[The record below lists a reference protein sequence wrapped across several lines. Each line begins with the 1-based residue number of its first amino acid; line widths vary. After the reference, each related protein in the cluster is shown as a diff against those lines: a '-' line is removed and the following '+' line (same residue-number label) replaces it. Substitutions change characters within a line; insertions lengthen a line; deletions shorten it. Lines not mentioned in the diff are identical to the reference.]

1 MREVSSLLL
10 LLLLLL
16 LLCCAPT
23 ASAGG
28 STLEELC
35 DCNTPTS
42 YGFRCACGD
51 PDRDSS
57 INGCCNIGKGSC
69 TDFCTGK
76 LVDKEVDQDDV
87 VALRAEIERL
97 KQMLKAKPP
106 APAPASSASGPRD
119 PHHEKAEALERAFQ
133 TRAISLGQY
142 EIAATALSAERAAS
156 TPASNSAGGTES
168 HDCASALSCEDCRSL
183 DCAWCIGGRKCVEDK
198 PWICAGDTDHIGTI
212 GKVKQC
218 PAAEELERQ
227 FIARREREVE
237 AAAELERLRAAADSC
252 DANQQGDDGCGDTGG
267 DSGATGA
274 HDNETPEE
282 ATRRHAEDLAKRV
295 ENAAT
300 GKGGKDQPYAV
311 LGVPPE
317 ATQGE
322 IRKAY
327 RKLSLRFHPDKNEGS
342 VDAQTAFADIVDA

>member
-1 MREVSSLLL
+1 MREVCVLAV
-10 LLLLLL
+10 
-16 LLCCAPT
+16 LLCCAPAT
-23 ASAGG
+23 CSAGG

-35 DCNTPTS
+35 DCNTPTP
-42 YGFRCACGD
+42 YGFKCACGD
-51 PDRDSS
+51 PDRDPS
-57 INGCCNIGKGSC
+57 IKGCCNIGKGSC

-76 LVDKEVDQDDV
+76 LIDREVDQNDI

-97 KQMLKAKPP
+97 KQMLKDRPP
-106 APAPASSASGPRD
+106 APVRPAPASSAGDRRD
-119 PHHEKAEALERAFQ
+119 PQHEKAEALERAFQ

-156 TPASNSAGGTES
+156 TPPSPPTGGTEP
-168 HDCASALSCEDCRSL
+168 HDCASALSCEGCRRL

-198 PWICAGDTDHIGTI
+198 PWICAGDTDHIGKI
-212 GKVKQC
+212 GQVKQC
-218 PAAEELERQ
+218 PAAEELERL

-237 AAAELERLRAAADSC
+237 AAAELERLRATADSC
-252 DANQQGDDGCGDTGG
+252 DANQQGGDGCDDDDGGSDAA
-267 DSGATGA
+267 DA
-274 HDNETPEE
+274 HESPEE
-282 ATRRHAEDLAKRV
+282 AIRRHAEDLAKRV

-300 GKGGKDQPYAV
+300 GQGGKDQPYAV